1 MTELVYH
8 REIQGD
14 SLLDIGSRKRIMKS
28 NLVSG
33 KVKLGDYLNIRLKK
47 IFFNLYTIKCIV

>member
-33 KVKLGDYLNIRLKK
+33 KVKLGDYINIILKN
-47 IFFNLYTIKCIV
+47 FF

>member
-1 MTELVYH
+1 MTELVDH

-33 KVKLGDYLNIRLKK
+33 KVKLGDYVNIQFLKY
-47 IFFNLYTIKCIV
+47 F